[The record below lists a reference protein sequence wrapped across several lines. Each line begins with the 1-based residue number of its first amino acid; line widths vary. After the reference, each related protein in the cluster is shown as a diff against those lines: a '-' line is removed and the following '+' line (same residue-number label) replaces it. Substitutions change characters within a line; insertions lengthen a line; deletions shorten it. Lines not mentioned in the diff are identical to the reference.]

1 MIDGRPIRTPL
12 SSSAK
17 HRGITSSTLKVCLRL
32 EYMPSRM
39 IEYSEMLEC
48 KLTQE
53 LIPTLP
59 TEKHRFELVPE
70 TYFAQVNC
78 KFDLKMATTR

>member
-1 MIDGRPIRTPL
+1 
-12 SSSAK
+12 
-17 HRGITSSTLKVCLRL
+17 
-32 EYMPSRM
+32 MPSRM

-78 KFDLKMATTR
+78 KFDLKMATVHDLIPLDHPSWFNERCLKKFQEASIN